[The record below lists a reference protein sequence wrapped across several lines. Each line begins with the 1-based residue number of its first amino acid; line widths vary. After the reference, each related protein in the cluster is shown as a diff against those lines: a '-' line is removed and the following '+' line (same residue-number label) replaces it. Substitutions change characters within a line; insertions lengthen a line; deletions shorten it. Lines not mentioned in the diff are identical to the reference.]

1 MHKKR
6 IFRALA
12 IVVSVSMLLPFSSAV
27 GASAEDGNSGIV
39 TESEVVDGAGE
50 TASEPSTTPEPTAAP
65 EPTAEPT
72 VEPTATPEPT
82 AEPTV
87 EPTATPEPTAEPT
100 PEPSTTPEP
109 TVTPEPST
117 TPEPTATPEPS
128 TTPEPTATPEPTK
141 EPASEPT
148 ATPEPTKEPTATPEP
163 TVTPSPYNSNE
174 ELVASQDIIIPPVIT
189 ENFRFTTVD
198 KVYAVCNEKEI
209 KIYEEKSEDARAVGT
224 MKKDGL
230 CYILKEEADSEWIYV
245 ESGVVRGFVKKAW
258 LLTDEKAKKFV
269 QEKKEENLLLAE
281 SLVDPLENAALT
293 YTKTT
298 VRQTVVEKVYA
309 LLKKAGVSILEER
322 KDEGARVIGT
332 LPENGICFILAD
344 DLDGWVY
351 VESGNVRG
359 FVKEDQLIEADES
372 ESRVAASGK
381 WTDEQEK
388 QYQDAVKAYQDA
400 GKALDEND
408 ADPDKTQ
415 EKTEEL
421 NTVYTK
427 AKEEKE
433 TLEEQKKKA
442 LDTGEASYQTAEEK
456 IKPADNAACYYTLT
470 SVRDASVS
478 SAIGTAMVEFA
489 KQFIGNPYVWGGTS
503 LTNGAD
509 CSGYVQQIYAHFG
522 YSIPRTSREQ
532 SQYGTQIPLEE
543 AQPGDLIFYANNG
556 TVYHV
561 VMYMGNGQVIHASSR
576 KTGIKTS
583 GIDYAHA
590 VWATRII
597 SDEDGEKIEEVNA
610 KAQESLTSYTLA
622 AGGEY
627 GELLGNFKLT
637 AYCNCSICCG
647 KWSGGPTASGTTPT
661 QGRTVAMAGV
671 PFGTKLIINGKI
683 YTVEDR
689 GTPYGHVDIYM
700 NDHDECNQFGVQ
712 YAQVYLAK

>member
-1 MHKKR
+1 M
-6 IFRALA
+6 
-12 IVVSVSMLLPFSSAV
+12 
-27 GASAEDGNSGIV
+27 
-39 TESEVVDGAGE
+39 
-50 TASEPSTTPEPTAAP
+50 
-65 EPTAEPT
+65 
-72 VEPTATPEPT
+72 
-82 AEPTV
+82 
-87 EPTATPEPTAEPT
+87 
-100 PEPSTTPEP
+100 
-109 TVTPEPST
+109 
-117 TPEPTATPEPS
+117 
-128 TTPEPTATPEPTK
+128 
-141 EPASEPT
+141 
-148 ATPEPTKEPTATPEP
+148 
-163 TVTPSPYNSNE
+163 
-174 ELVASQDIIIPPVIT
+174 ASQDIIIPPVIT

-309 LLKKAGVSILEER
+309 LVKKAGVSILEER

-627 GELLGNFKLT
+627 GT
-637 AYCNCSICCG
+637 
-647 KWSGGPTASGTTPT
+647 SG
-661 QGRTVAMAGV
+661 
-671 PFGTKLIINGKI
+671 
-683 YTVEDR
+683 
-689 GTPYGHVDIYM
+689 
-700 NDHDECNQFGVQ
+700 
-712 YAQVYLAK
+712 

>member
-12 IVVSVSMLLPFSSAV
+12 IVISVSMLLPFSSAV
-27 GASAEDGNSGIV
+27 GATAADSSNI
-39 TESEVVDGAGE
+39 
-50 TASEPSTTPEPTAAP
+50 ASESAGTQPGTSQETEEGSDETDSSGEGTDPGEQPEPSGELQP
-65 EPTAEPT
+65 SE
-72 VEPTATPEPT
+72 
-82 AEPTV
+82 
-87 EPTATPEPTAEPT
+87 EPT
-100 PEPSTTPEP
+100 PEPSGEPQPSEEPTPEPSVTPEP
-109 TVTPEPST
+109 TEEPTPEPSEEPQPSEEPT
-117 TPEPTATPEPS
+117 PEPSGEPQPTEEPTPEPSEEPQPTEEPTPEPTA
-128 TTPEPTATPEPTK
+128 
-141 EPASEPT
+141 
-148 ATPEPTKEPTATPEP
+148 
-163 TVTPSPYNSNE
+163 TPSPYNSNE
-174 ELVASQDIIIPPVIT
+174 ELVASQDIIIPPVIA

-198 KVYAVCNEKEI
+198 KVYAVCNEKEM
-209 KIYEEKSEDARAVGT
+209 KIYEEKSADARTVGE

-230 CYILKEEADSEWIYV
+230 CYILKEEADSEWVYV
-245 ESGVVRGFVKKAW
+245 ESGVVRGFVKKAG
-258 LLTDEKAKKFV
+258 LLTGDAAKKFV

-309 LLKKAGVSILEER
+309 LAKEAEVSILEER

-332 LPENGICFILAD
+332 LPENGLCFILAD
-344 DLDGWVY
+344 DLEGWVY
-351 VESGNVRG
+351 VESGDVRG
-359 FVKEDQLIEADES
+359 FVKEDQLVGADEAKS
-372 ESRVAASGK
+372 QVAAQGQ
-381 WTDEQEK
+381 WTTEQEK

-427 AKEEKE
+427 AKEEKDA
-433 TLEEQKKKA
+433 LEEQKQKA
-442 LDTGEASYQTAEEK
+442 LDAGEASYQTAQEK

-470 SVRDASVS
+470 SVKDASVS

-597 SDEDGEKIEEVNA
+597 SDEDGDKIEEVNA
-610 KAQESLTSYTLA
+610 KAQESFTAYTLA
-622 AGGEY
+622 ASGEY

-647 KWSGGPTASGTTPT
+647 KWSGGPTASGTMPT